1 MCGEKTMFYNVLDF
15 GAKGDGKTNDGPA
28 IQKTIDACHENGGG
42 MVILP
47 GGHVYYSGSL
57 ILKSNVEFHLQNGA
71 RLKGL
76 DTIEDYGSFEEL
88 AHLDT
93 ELKVPSYVSCDYAG
107 KPKQYFI
114 YAKDASNVAITGFG
128 VIDGNEEI
136 FYGMQTPD
144 YIDGS
149 YYPRIPMLYLEN
161 VSHLT
166 IKDVTLTR
174 SAFWTVHMIGCN
186 DVLIDGIRILNN
198 MILANCDGIDP
209 DHCKN
214 VRINNCHIECA
225 DDGIVFKNTGAYK
238 EYGSCENIV
247 VSNCTIDSSSAA
259 IKFGTE
265 SECDF
270 RNIFVSNC
278 TLKGNRGISLQ
289 LRDCGNIENVVL
301 SNLSIETRRAGIT
314 WWGEAEPIAIT
325 ALERNDNTQVGKIKN
340 ILFQNI
346 FCTSENGVLIYG
358 NPDSCNIQDVS
369 FENVSVTLTKKTDFP
384 KQNYDLR
391 PNRYEDAAISN
402 MCGAF
407 VRNAKDISLKGL
419 RVLVEP
425 EMKSYIKDMYDIEN
439 SKNID
444 IKKGAN

>member
-1 MCGEKTMFYNVLDF
+1 MFYNVFDF

-28 IQKTIDACHENGGG
+28 IQQAIDACHSNGGG

-47 GGHVYYSGSL
+47 GGHEYYSGSL

-71 RLKGL
+71 RLRGL
-76 DTIEDYGSFEEL
+76 DDIPSYGSFAEL
-88 AHLDT
+88 ANLDT
-93 ELKVPSYVSCDYAG
+93 TLKVPSYVSCDYAG

-114 YAKDASNVAITGFG
+114 YAKDAVNVAITGLG

-136 FYGMQTPD
+136 FYGECHPD
-144 YIDGS
+144 HIDGS
-149 YYPRIPMLYLEN
+149 YYPRIPLLYIEN
-161 VSHLT
+161 VTHLT

-214 VRINNCHIECA
+214 VRISNCHIECA

-247 VSNCTIDSSSAA
+247 VTNCTISSSSAA
-259 IKFGTE
+259 VKFGTE

-270 RNIFVSNC
+270 KNIFVNNC
-278 TLKGNRGISLQ
+278 TLLGSRGISLQ
-289 LRDCGNIENVVL
+289 LRDCGNIENIFF
-301 SNLSIETRRAGIT
+301 SNLSIETHRSNIM

-325 ALERNDNTQVGKIKN
+325 ALDRNDDTRVGTVKN
-340 ILFQNI
+340 IHFQNI
-346 FCTSENGVLIYG
+346 YCNGENGVFIYG
-358 NPDSCNIQDVS
+358 NPGSDNIENIT
-369 FENVSVTLTKKTDFP
+369 FENVSVALTNKTDFP
-384 KQNYDLR
+384 KDKYDLR
-391 PNRYEDAAISN
+391 PNRFQDMVAGYL
-402 MCGAF
+402 CGAY
-407 VRNAKDISLKGL
+407 VRNATAISLQGL
-419 RVLVEP
+419 HVTVAP
-425 EMKSYIKDMYDIEN
+425 ELN
-439 SKNID
+439 ACVSKIFD
-444 IKKGAN
+444 V

>member
-1 MCGEKTMFYNVLDF
+1 MFYNVFDF
-15 GAKGDGKTNDGPA
+15 GAKGDGKTDDGPS
-28 IQKTIDACHENGGG
+28 IQKAIDACHESGGG
-42 MVILP
+42 TVILP
-47 GGHVYYSGSL
+47 GGHEYYSGSI

-71 RLKGL
+71 RLRGL
-76 DTIEDYGSFEEL
+76 DDIPAYGSFEEL
-88 AHLDT
+88 ANLDT
-93 ELKVPSYVSCDYAG
+93 ELKVPSYVACDYAG

-114 YAKDASNVAITGFG
+114 YAKDAVNVAITGLG

-136 FYGMQTPD
+136 FYGAQTPD

-149 YYPRIPMLYLEN
+149 YYPRIPLLYLEN
-161 VSHLT
+161 VTHLT

-214 VRINNCHIECA
+214 VRICNCHIECA
-225 DDGIVFKNTGAYK
+225 DDGIVFKNTGAYR

-247 VSNCTIDSSSAA
+247 VSNCTIASSSAA

-325 ALERNDNTQVGKIKN
+325 ALERNDHTQVGEIRN
-340 ILFQNI
+340 VLFQNI

-358 NPDSCNIQDVS
+358 NPDSHNIQDIT
-369 FENVSVTLTKKTDFP
+369 FENVSVTLSEKTNFP
-384 KQNYDLR
+384 KQDYDLR
-391 PNRYEDAAISN
+391 PNRYRDAVLTN
-402 MCGAF
+402 MSGAF
-407 VRNAKDISLKGL
+407 VRYAKDVSLKGL
-419 RVLVEP
+419 NVQVSS
-425 EMKSYIKDMYDIEN
+425 EMKPYMKDMYDIED

-444 IKKGAN
+444 TRKGAN